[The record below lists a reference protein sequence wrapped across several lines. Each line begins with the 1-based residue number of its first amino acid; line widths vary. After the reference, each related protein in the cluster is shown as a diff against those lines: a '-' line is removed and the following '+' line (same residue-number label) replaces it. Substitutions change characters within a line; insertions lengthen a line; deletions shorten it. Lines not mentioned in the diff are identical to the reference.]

1 MNSPTG
7 VKQFYTEAS
16 ATLKTYTGSATSVDG
31 VCYLKGVTINPS
43 GTTCNVKIYS
53 GSSAVAANLIY
64 SFKGGTAAGDV
75 YQEYIS
81 ANGIRSA
88 GGMYIDL
95 TAATTSVA
103 IIWQ

>member
-43 GTTCNVKIYS
+43 GTTCNVKIYDGDSAS
-53 GSSAVAANLIY
+53 GTLIY
-64 SFKGGTAAGDV
+64 KFKGVMGNSPAKGA
-75 YQEYIS
+75 E
-81 ANGIRSA
+81 
-88 GGMYIDL
+88 
-95 TAATTSVA
+95 
-103 IIWQ
+103 

>member
-1 MNSPTG
+1 MSPTG

-16 ATLKTYTGSATSVDG
+16 SKLFTITAGSTSVDG

-43 GTTCNVKIYS
+43 GTTCNVKIYDGASAS
-53 GSSAVAANLIY
+53 GTLIY
-64 SFKGGTAAGDV
+64 SHKGGTAAGDL
-75 YQEYIS
+75 YQEYIA
-81 ANGIRSA
+81 ANGIRCA
-88 GGMYIDL
+88 TGMYIDF

>member
-1 MNSPTG
+1 MSPTG
-7 VKQFYTEAS
+7 VKQFYTGAS
-16 ATLKTYTGSATSVDG
+16 ATLKVLIGGVATAVGG

-43 GTTCNVKIYS
+43 GATCHVKIYS
-53 GSSAVAANLIY
+53 GSAATAANLIY
-64 SFKGGTAAGDV
+64 EQKLSDEEV

>member
-1 MNSPTG
+1 MSPTG

-16 ATLKTYTGSATSVDG
+16 SKLFTTTAGSTSVDG

-64 SFKGGTAAGDV
+64 SHKGGTAAGDL
-75 YQEYIS
+75 YQEYIA
-81 ANGIRSA
+81 ANGIRCA
-88 GGMYIDL
+88 TGMYIDF